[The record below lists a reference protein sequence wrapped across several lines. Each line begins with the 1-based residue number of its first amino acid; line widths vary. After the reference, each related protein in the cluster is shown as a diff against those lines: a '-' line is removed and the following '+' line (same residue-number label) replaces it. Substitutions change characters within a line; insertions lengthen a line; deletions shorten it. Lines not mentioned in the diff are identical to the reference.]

1 MARPRHEQPTPA
13 ELEVLQVLWEAG
25 PATVRQV
32 MKTLNRTRRRA
43 YTSVMSLM
51 AVMADK
57 GLLTRRPEGRAFVY
71 EPAVSRRQT
80 LSGML
85 TDLIGRA
92 FEGSAN
98 LLVAHLLDQSDLSAK
113 ELAELQKTI
122 AAYRRQRG
130 EKP

>member
-1 MARPRHEQPTPA
+1 MVRPRHEQPTPA
-13 ELEVLQVLWEAG
+13 ELEVLQVLWDAG

-32 MKTLNRTRRRA
+32 MRTLNRTRRRA

-71 EPAVSRRQT
+71 APAVSRRQT

-85 TDLIGRA
+85 ADLIGRA
-92 FEGSAN
+92 FAGSTN
-98 LLVAHLLDQSDLSAK
+98 LLVSHLLDQSDLTAK